1 MLRRLPR
8 LLLVLLLVV
17 LVCPGGLYSAPHSQ
31 TPRLPSTTPD
41 RPRETAMDLLPG
53 MPPSVDPRNVY
64 AAAGAGLLSAAVLD
78 DRPLVYVPNTNSGD
92 VWVID
97 PATFTVIARYPVG
110 RQPQHVVPSYDM
122 RTLYATDDRGQHL
135 LPFDPKTGLPG
146 REIPVIDPYNMYF
159 TADGQYAIVVSE
171 AQRELVWYD
180 PHSWI
185 QRDVT
190 PTPTC
195 AGIDHGDFS
204 ADGRTAVF
212 SCEFAGAIAVV
223 DVASHQLRNV
233 IPMPVRHTR
242 MGPQDVK
249 LAPDGSAFY
258 VADCDAGGL
267 WVLDGAAITVRRFI
281 STGRC
286 AHGLY
291 LSRDAKRLF
300 VTNRGEGSVS
310 VLSADTGEPITKWRI
325 PGGGSPDMGNLT
337 ADGSQFWLSGRYDNV
352 VYVLSTVDGAL
363 IKKIPVGKGPHGLS
377 VWPQPGRYSLGHTGI
392 TR

>member
-1 MLRRLPR
+1 
-8 LLLVLLLVV
+8 
-17 LVCPGGLYSAPHSQ
+17 
-31 TPRLPSTTPD
+31 
-41 RPRETAMDLLPG
+41 
-53 MPPSVDPRNVY
+53 
-64 AAAGAGLLSAAVLD
+64 
-78 DRPLVYVPNTNSGD
+78 
-92 VWVID
+92 
-97 PATFTVIARYPVG
+97 
-110 RQPQHVVPSYDM
+110 
-122 RTLYATDDRGQHL
+122 
-135 LPFDPKTGLPG
+135 
-146 REIPVIDPYNMYF
+146 
-159 TADGQYAIVVSE
+159 
-171 AQRELVWYD
+171 
-180 PHSWI
+180 
-185 QRDVT
+185 
-190 PTPTC
+190 
-195 AGIDHGDFS
+195 
-204 ADGRTAVF
+204 
-212 SCEFAGAIAVV
+212 VV

-233 IPMPVRHTR
+233 IPMPVRHTH

-267 WVLDGAAITVRRFI
+267 WVLDSAAITVRRFI
-281 STGRC
+281 PTGRC